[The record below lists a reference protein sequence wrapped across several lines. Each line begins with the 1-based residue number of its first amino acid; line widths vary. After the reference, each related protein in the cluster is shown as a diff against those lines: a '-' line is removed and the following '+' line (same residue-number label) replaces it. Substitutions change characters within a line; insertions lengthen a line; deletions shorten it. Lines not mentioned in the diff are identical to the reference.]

1 MAQMGCNH
9 LKKGGLTPFFFMDT
23 RIYIVRIGIL
33 GSINVQAASKWQAE
47 DRVWTRVQA
56 GEYGKLAQD
65 KLTRKDISV
74 A

>member
-1 MAQMGCNH
+1 
-9 LKKGGLTPFFFMDT
+9 MDT
-23 RIYIVRIGIL
+23 YTYKVRIGIL
-33 GSINVQAASKWQAE
+33 GSTSVQAASKWQAE

-65 KLTRKDISV
+65 NLTRKDISV